1 MDEAAA
7 VREGAR
13 EVLRDVSPAA
23 LRRVACDVVEN
34 GWPAPGVVTV
44 LAARRAGADG
54 IDHDLRSR
62 AVGVQLIYEGLA
74 LTRRLVREEPWLDAS
89 GRPGGS
95 DARPAVDSPRE
106 DGRPGADAVPGRRD
120 FDADPDVE
128 VLAAD
133 VLVAR
138 GSNLLAYTEAADR
151 CVEVIRDFGR
161 RQTARESL
169 PSDRELEADVM
180 TLAAE
185 AGTTAVTSAPAPHA
199 VEWAESMAS
208 SLDGSELPDAA
219 SLVAGAESI
228 PGPNQA
234 ALANEG
240 RGSSTD
246 P

>member
-13 EVLRDVSPAA
+13 EVLRDVSPVA
-23 LRRVACDVVEN
+23 LRRVACDAVAN
-34 GWPAPGVVTV
+34 GWTAPGVVTV
-44 LAARRAGADG
+44 RAARRAGADA
-54 IDHDLRSR
+54 IDHDLRRR

-74 LTRRLVREEPWLDAS
+74 LTRRLVREEPW
-89 GRPGGS
+89 
-95 DARPAVDSPRE
+95 V
-106 DGRPGADAVPGRRD
+106 DGRVESDGGVAAPRRD
-120 FDADPDVE
+120 SDEDPDVE

-151 CVEVIRDFGR
+151 CVEVIRNFGQ
-161 RQTARESL
+161 RQTGRDGF
-169 PSDRELEADVM
+169 PTDRELEADVM

-208 SLDGSELPDAA
+208 ALDGSELPDAD
-219 SLVAGAESI
+219 SLVAGAESV